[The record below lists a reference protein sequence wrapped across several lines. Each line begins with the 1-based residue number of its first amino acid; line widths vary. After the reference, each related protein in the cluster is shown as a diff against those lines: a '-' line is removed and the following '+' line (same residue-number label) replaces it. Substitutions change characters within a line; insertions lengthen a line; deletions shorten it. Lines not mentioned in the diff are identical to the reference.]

1 MARSAVKEA
10 AEGERTAGGCREP
23 DDERI
28 EERARGARCCC
39 GCCGWR
45 AGLRVMGGREEV
57 MVVVVVVI
65 EGLLWLFDVFRVVR
79 GGPLL
84 LVLLVLALALLLIE
98 DVKVRSWSELAASRE
113 QWLAGP
119 SERILSV

>member
-1 MARSAVKEA
+1 M
-10 AEGERTAGGCREP
+10 
-23 DDERI
+23 
-28 EERARGARCCC
+28 
-39 GCCGWR
+39 
-45 AGLRVMGGREEV
+45 MGGREEV
-57 MVVVVVVI
+57 MVVVVVVVVI
-65 EGLLWLFDVFRVVR
+65 EDLLWLFDVFRVVR

-84 LVLLVLALALLLIE
+84 LLVLVLLVLALIE